1 MSQAAIIGVVALMMM
16 SSSASAMLMMGG
28 DDDKKTG
35 PSGGSGGSGGSG
47 ESGGSGCIQTTKT
60 NYTGGI
66 CKGDIA
72 RTNAE
77 WCCSAYGIEK
87 GFQWV
92 DRATV
97 PCEGEWI
104 LLDEDARPFCDDGTG
119 KCLKTKNT
127 YTEGGRCSGDPNI
140 KRATNCCSPQNTYK
154 GYTWA

>member
-1 MSQAAIIGVVALMMM
+1 MSKGAIIGVVAVLLM
-16 SSSASAMLMMGG
+16 SYSAGAVFMMGG
-28 DDDKKTG
+28 DDDEKKTG
-35 PSGGSGGSGGSG
+35 PSVGPTPSD
-47 ESGGSGCIQTTKT
+47 ELTGCIQTAKT

-72 RTNAE
+72 RTSAE
-77 WCCSAYGIEK
+77 WCCSEYGKTK

-104 LLDEDARPFCDDGTG
+104 LLDEDARPFCDDGSG
-119 KCLKTKNT
+119 KCLKTQKT
-127 YTEGGRCSGDPNI
+127 YAEGGRCSGDSNI

>member
-1 MSQAAIIGVVALMMM
+1 MYFT
-16 SSSASAMLMMGG
+16 MMGG
-28 DDDKKTG
+28 DDEKKTG
-35 PSGGSGGSGGSG
+35 PSSTT
-47 ESGGSGCIQTTKT
+47 GCIQTAKT

-72 RTNAE
+72 RTSAE
-77 WCCSAYGIEK
+77 WCCSEYGKTK

-104 LLDEDARPFCDDGTG
+104 LLDEDARPFCDDGSG
-119 KCLKTKNT
+119 KCLKTQKT
-127 YTEGGRCSGDPNI
+127 YAEGGRCSGDSNI